1 MKRLAGIGLLAL
13 AVLFCGCTTAK
24 SLTLLTDSGDLVKLT
39 LDTTDGHDWAYR
51 DNVLTIGFRDT
62 KVMEGVLLSGD
73 GYERFVER
81 LKEEYEFTHETTPFS
96 LDWMVRD
103 GEVTLL
109 FPIDPGRVGMIVSS
123 RAEGQ
128 AVRTVLEKLSFSAKE
143 KE

>member
-1 MKRLAGIGLLAL
+1 
-13 AVLFCGCTTAK
+13 
-24 SLTLLTDSGDLVKLT
+24 
-39 LDTTDGHDWAYR
+39 
-51 DNVLTIGFRDT
+51 
-62 KVMEGVLLSGD
+62 MEGVLLSGD

-109 FPIDPGRVGMIVSS
+109 FPIDPGRVGMILSS